1 MNTKLNMAAL
11 VFALLSGSAYAA
23 SYCGDLKT
31 AFGPFDYRRKTE
43 LATNLNLVESAHFTP
58 EVEKLVGGNT
68 GTIAGDLSYTLV
80 VFPNH
85 ARALSSLARLALR
98 TKGTTTTGL
107 KYSFECY
114 FERAIRFQPDDPA
127 PRSIYGAYLLR
138 RGKMDDALEQLAE
151 AVALAPDDPS
161 ANYNL
166 GLGYFEKK
174 DYEQAKSYAKKAYAL
189 GFPLQG
195 LKTRLTNMKKW
206 DSGDDQSPAPH
217 GPVAD

>member
-1 MNTKLNMAAL
+1 MKRAIQTAAM
-11 VFALLSGSAYAA
+11 VFALLDSTAYAA

-31 AFGPFDYRRKTE
+31 SFGPFDYRRRSE
-43 LATNLNLVESAHFTP
+43 SATNLQLVESAHFTP
-58 EVEKLVGGNT
+58 EVEKLTAGNT

-85 ARALSSLARLALR
+85 ARALSSLARLALQ
-98 TKGTTTTGL
+98 TKATKTTGL

-114 FERAIRFQPDDPA
+114 FDRAVRFQPDDPA

-138 RGKMDDALEQLAE
+138 KGRTDDALEQLSE

-174 DYEQAKSYAKKAYAL
+174 DYEQAKLYAKKAYAL

-195 LKTRLTNMKKW
+195 LKTKLTKVNKW
-206 DSGDDQSPAPH
+206 GAGDD
-217 GPVAD
+217 